1 MRRNPGVSSENAARD
16 VYSLMRGKPVKK
28 SAQSSSST
36 DTGARGSNAPA
47 PPTTSSGT
55 TTEPTE
61 PSTELRKRRQG
72 GRQPKRQR
80 RHADQPIDPNSI
92 TLNPPQL
99 FAKKLP
105 PLPEERINFLGGR
118 GRQARTTDVN
128 PPRERRRSRSPVTAR
143 VERQTRVGPTQRE
156 FRRKTRQQYE
166 EM

>member
-1 MRRNPGVSSENAARD
+1 MRNNPGVSSENAARD
-16 VYSLMRGKPVKK
+16 VYMMMTGRPISRGP
-28 SAQSSSST
+28 QTSSS
-36 DTGARGSNAPA
+36 GARGSNDPA

-55 TTEPTE
+55 TTEQTD
-61 PSTELRKRRQG
+61 PSTELRRRPQG

-80 RHADQPIDPNSI
+80 RRADQPIDPHSI
-92 TLNPPQL
+92 TMHPPQL

-105 PLPEERINFLGGR
+105 PLPEERINFGR

-143 VERQTRVGPTQRE
+143 VERQTRVEPTQRE
-156 FRRKTRQQYE
+156 FRRKTRQQYD